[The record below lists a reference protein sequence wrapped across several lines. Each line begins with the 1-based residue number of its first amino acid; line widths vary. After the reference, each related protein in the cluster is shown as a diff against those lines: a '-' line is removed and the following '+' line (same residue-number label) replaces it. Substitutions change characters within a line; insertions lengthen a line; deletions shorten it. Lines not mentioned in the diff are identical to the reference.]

1 MLIIILII
9 VSIIAIM
16 FTILY
21 FTYRSGCDNAIEE
34 KNKEITSLKLKNK
47 QLTNDNTYLKTKI

>member
-1 MLIIILII
+1 MLVIVLTI

-16 FTILY
+16 FIILY
-21 FTYRSGCDNAIEE
+21 FTYSSGCDNAVKE
-34 KNKEITSLKLKNK
+34 KNKQITSLKLKNK